1 MVHYVLLKLAKDV
14 DADSV
19 ERKVRGVYE
28 ELAKTL
34 DYLNDPVTY
43 RCCVDRDSNAD
54 IMSVVRLD
62 SADCLQPYL
71 EHPLHVQMA
80 QVLKDAVVGR
90 MSFDR
95 NE

>member
-1 MVHYVLLKLAKDV
+1 MIHYVLLKLAKGVDV
-14 DADSV
+14 DSV

-28 ELAKTL
+28 ELAKVL
-34 DYLNDPVTY
+34 DYLNNPVIF

-54 IMSVVRLD
+54 IMTVIRLD

-80 QVLKDAVVGR
+80 QELKDVVVGR